1 MAAATRHETLRW
13 TALSTARPGPPEIA
27 RHCFS
32 TTSFQRLITQLLLV
46 TVAATSM
53 ASCSSIRRCYTY
65 HQRSSSVRYR
75 EPCLAERA
83 DRIVR
88 SLDSS
93 NAARA
98 AVELLASFS
107 PTARR

>member
-1 MAAATRHETLRW
+1 
-13 TALSTARPGPPEIA
+13 
-27 RHCFS
+27 
-32 TTSFQRLITQLLLV
+32 
-46 TVAATSM
+46 M

>member
-1 MAAATRHETLRW
+1 M
-13 TALSTARPGPPEIA
+13 
-27 RHCFS
+27 
-32 TTSFQRLITQLLLV
+32 TSIQRRVTKLLLV
-46 TVAATSM
+46 AVAATSM
-53 ASCSSIRRCYTY
+53 ASCSTIRRCYTY

-83 DRIVR
+83 ARVVR

-93 NAARA
+93 DAARA
-98 AVELLASFS
+98 AVALELLASFS